1 MDWSGTSPPV
11 QGGVNLP
18 RLQIAYIQEVE
29 TYRLSSGQG
38 KRLTVKSVVVVLHDG
53 YVIRLWREDGVEASY
68 LFVEVVNS
76 IKIG

>member
-1 MDWSGTSPPV
+1 M

-18 RLQIAYIQEVE
+18 SLQLAYIPEIE
-29 TYRLSSGQG
+29 THRLSSGQA

-68 LFVEVVNS
+68 LFC
-76 IKIG
+76 

>member
-1 MDWSGTSPPV
+1 V

-29 TYRLSSGQG
+29 TYRLSSGQA